1 MNQVFKNIKMLS
13 ADAYRATAKQM
24 DCPPQT

>member
-24 DCPPQT
+24 GLSPQT